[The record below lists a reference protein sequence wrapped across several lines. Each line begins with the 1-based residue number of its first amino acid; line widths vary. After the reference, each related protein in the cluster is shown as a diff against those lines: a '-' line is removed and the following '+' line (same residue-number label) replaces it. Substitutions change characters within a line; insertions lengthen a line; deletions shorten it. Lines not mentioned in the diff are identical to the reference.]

1 MAVSTSTG
9 GPATQ
14 EYLLTN
20 TTVTEDVDPVELE
33 RLLFPTQE
41 KSLTQGRQVRVV
53 TGGGVVG
60 YAYVT
65 VGEGDDAELVMHL
78 VTRPMSDA
86 AYTLV
91 PVQVIPEPMFER
103 LKAQYLFL
111 HSIGET
117 TFATSAR
124 MKALVA
130 RQECLKGIIQ
140 FLGVPPEDTETKYLL
155 AEKLPHVRTQGVEAS
170 LISMSQ
176 TSTDMR
182 SFARGF
188 REICMT
194 LAANPQ
200 PPVRAAGGVLVHL
213 LRELMES
220 LAILEKDTSDL
231 WQLLGNG
238 VNAFQDQDTP
248 HQ

>member
-1 MAVSTSTG
+1 MAASTSTG
-9 GPATQ
+9 KPVTQ
-14 EYLLTN
+14 GYLLTN
-20 TTVTEDVDPVELE
+20 SSVAEDVDPVELE
-33 RLLFPTQE
+33 RLLFATQE
-41 KSLTQGRQVRVV
+41 KLLTSARQVRTV
-53 TGGGVVG
+53 TGGGIVG

-65 VGEGDDAELVMHL
+65 VGEGADAELVMHL
-78 VTRPMSDA
+78 VARPMGDTS
-86 AYTLV
+86 YTLV
-91 PVQVIPEPMFER
+91 PVQAVPEPMFER
-103 LKAQYLFL
+103 LKAQYPFL

-130 RQECLKGIIQ
+130 RQECLKGTIQ
-140 FLGVPPEDTETKYLL
+140 FLSAQPGAEESKRLL
-155 AEKLPHVRTQGVEAS
+155 SEKLPHVRTQGIEAS

-182 SFARGF
+182 EFARGF
-188 REICMT
+188 REICST

-200 PPVRAAGGVLVHL
+200 PPVRKAGGVLVHL

-220 LAILEKDTSDL
+220 LAILEKDASDI
-231 WQLLGNG
+231 WQLLGDG
-238 VNAFQDQDTP
+238 ANAFQDGDTS